1 MYNKTNNKALLAFS
15 VVLSGFVS
23 VTADAIE
30 ARPHKAGN
38 FDVTASINSAL
49 GYSDNAFRGSTVEE
63 STAFFQFEPLVQ
75 AINETAKRRITF
87 EYEGDGNLFFDNSG
101 DNFLS
106 TKLHA
111 EYLAKVN
118 ATSEFGLGVNFEDG
132 NTIRGTDILEGTNGI
147 VDGPT
152 EFTRQGFSADY
163 RLGSEKVGPSLE
175 LGYEYIDLE
184 FDNFPE
190 INFGRD
196 YELSLFSAR
205 LAYQYSVA
213 TQLFVDLAYG
223 DFNYS
228 DPFAL
233 VGTELDNSESSVL
246 AGVKWRFSRL
256 TSGEVSLGVTKK
268 DFDNINVDESVT
280 TWNAQIEW
288 APSPRDTVVIESF
301 SKPLEQAGTGLF
313 QEVKQLSV
321 SWERSLSPRWGLTTS
336 LTTGSVDF
344 ESVTRDDDYD
354 QLGFGVKY
362 RSSKIAEW
370 NLSYE
375 YQDKDSN
382 LAQFDFDSNTI
393 LLSFEIGL

>member
-15 VVLSGFVS
+15 MVFSGFVS

-30 ARPHKAGN
+30 ARPHKVGN
-38 FDVTASINSAL
+38 FDVTASINNAL
-49 GYSDNAFRGSTVEE
+49 GYSDNAFSGSTVEE
-63 STAFFQFEPLVQ
+63 STAFFRFEPLVQ
-75 AINETAKRRITF
+75 AINETAKRRITL

-132 NTIRGTDILEGTNGI
+132 NNIRGTDILEGTNGI

-163 RLGSEKVGPSLE
+163 RLGSETVGPSLE
-175 LGYEYIDLE
+175 LGYEYTDLE

-196 YELSLFSAR
+196 YELNLFSAR

-213 TQLFVDLAYG
+213 TQLFVDFAYA
-223 DFNYS
+223 DFDYS

-233 VGTELDNSESSVL
+233 VGTELDNSESSAL

-268 DFDNINVDESVT
+268 DFDNINVDESVA

-288 APSPRDTVVIESF
+288 SPSSRDSVIIESF

-313 QEVKQLSV
+313 QEVKQVSV
-321 SWERSLSPRWGLTTS
+321 SWEHSLSQRWGLTTS

-344 ESVTRDDDYD
+344 ESVTRDDDFD

-362 RSSKIAEW
+362 RTSKSAEW
-370 NLSYE
+370 NLRYE

>member
-1 MYNKTNNKALLAFS
+1 MVNKTNNKVLFAFAAA
-15 VVLSGFVS
+15 VCGLVS
-23 VTADAIE
+23 VTAQAIE
-30 ARPHKAGN
+30 PRPHKVGN
-38 FDVTASINSAL
+38 FNVTASINNAL
-49 GYSDNAFRGSTVEE
+49 GYSDNAFKGSIVEE
-63 STAFFQFEPLVQ
+63 STAFFRFEPVVQ
-75 AINETAKRRITF
+75 AVNETAQRRITF
-87 EYEGDGNLFFDNSG
+87 EYEGDGNLFFDNSD

-118 ATSEFGLGVNFEDG
+118 ATSELGFGVNFEDG
-132 NTIRGTDILEGTNGI
+132 NSIRGTDILEGTNGI

-196 YELSLFSAR
+196 YDLSLFNAR

-233 VGTELDNSESSVL
+233 IGTELDNNESSALV
-246 AGVKWRFSRL
+246 GVKWRFSRL
-256 TSGEVSLGVTKK
+256 TSGEVSLGVIKK
-268 DFDNINVDESVT
+268 DFDNIDFDESVT

-288 APSPRDTVVIESF
+288 APSSRDIVVIESL

-321 SWERSLSPRWGLTTS
+321 SWEHLLSPRWSLTT
-336 LTTGSVDF
+336 LLATGSVDF
-344 ESVTRDDDYD
+344 ESVTRDDDFD

-375 YQDKDSN
+375 YQNKDSN